1 MITFSQISSKYHRL
15 LMPFLILDQSKSF
28 GSWVKKYKS
37 ALKSRLK
44 SISKSF
50 GPDQNIGFGWCHG
63 KNELSLL
70 KNHVVAYQNA
80 NRLTT
85 SPPGSAVV
93 VIYFTHTHHCL
104 NVLIFIILD
113 LYIYTSKK
121 LLVRSIS
128 RWLSIG
134 INMVRRTVH
143 WLALAQCRAKISSYV
158 ALPRP
163 T

>member
-1 MITFSQISSKYHRL
+1 
-15 LMPFLILDQSKSF
+15 MPFLILDQSKSF

-50 GPDQNIGFGWCHG
+50 GPHQNIGFGWCHG

-93 VIYFTHTHHCL
+93 VIYFIHTHHSHFL
-104 NVLIFIILD
+104 YRILD
-113 LYIYTSKK
+113 PKKTS
-121 LLVRSIS
+121 RF
-128 RWLSIG
+128 
-134 INMVRRTVH
+134 
-143 WLALAQCRAKISSYV
+143 
-158 ALPRP
+158 
-163 T
+163 